1 MEKVILAETPLTR
14 VGAVD
19 FEALVHIHAR
29 FVFKVAY
36 AVLRQAEDAEDVVQ
50 ETFFR
55 AYRSGEV
62 DKVERMRPWLARIA
76 WRLAVDRV
84 RRKEGRRR
92 KEESLDL
99 LQSFPARGPGTEELL
114 LHGERLT
121 LLVRL
126 LPALSR
132 KLRETLQLST
142 VEGMTSAEV
151 AEVLGIP
158 ESSVRNRLS
167 RARKLL
173 KEKLAVLTE
182 GSYGT

>member
-1 MEKVILAETPLTR
+1 MEKVILAETPLTHD
-14 VGAVD
+14 GTID
-19 FEALVHIHAR
+19 FEALVHGHAR

-36 AVLRQAEDAEDVVQ
+36 AVLRHAEDAEDVVQ

-55 AYRSGEV
+55 AYRSGDL
-62 DKVERMRPWLARIA
+62 DKVERMRAWLARIA
-76 WRLAVDRV
+76 WRLAVDRM

-92 KEESLDL
+92 REESAEL
-99 LQSFPARGPGTEELL
+99 LPSLPARGPGTEESLL
-114 LHGERLT
+114 QGERLA

-126 LPALSR
+126 LPALTR

-173 KEKLAVLTE
+173 KEKLAALTE
-182 GSYGT
+182 GSHGT

>member
-1 MEKVILAETPLTR
+1 MAETPLTR
-14 VGAVD
+14 AGAVD
-19 FEALVHIHAR
+19 FEALVHAHAR

-36 AVLRQAEDAEDVVQ
+36 AVLRNAEDAEDVVQ

-55 AYRSGEV
+55 AYRSGEAG
-62 DKVERMRPWLARIA
+62 KVERMHPWLARIA

-84 RRKEGRRR
+84 RRKSGNRR
-92 KEESLDL
+92 KEQSTDL
-99 LQSFPARGPGTEELL
+99 LQALPTRGPGAEERL
-114 LHGERLT
+114 LHGERLA

-132 KLRETLQLST
+132 NLRETLQLST

-173 KEKLAVLTE
+173 KEKLVALTE
-182 GSYGT
+182 GSYGS